1 MSNLA
6 VLTAVVLLL
15 HAFLDGQFLS
25 FGPEFIRYYLALGDD
40 LSNPAVRFQDLSLVI
55 MYLKTLYSLYNFIN
69 KYKILRL
76 FPVLVR
82 CVVKRFGPS
91 GKHKVT

>member
-1 MSNLA
+1 VVAEVSNLV

-40 LSNPAVRFQDLSLVI
+40 LSNPAVRFQDFSLI
-55 MYLKTLYSLYNFIN
+55 TMYLKTQYSLYNFMN
-69 KYKILRL
+69 KIY
-76 FPVLVR
+76 F
-82 CVVKRFGPS
+82 
-91 GKHKVT
+91 